1 MSSSE
6 AELPSVLPSR
16 ERVRSFPQVPGPV
29 RRAAGIGL
37 LGAAGLLGFYLVIVW
52 LGSKSWSH
60 AVDLLLTDRY
70 YVAAVAAGFGIQI
83 GLYAYVRR
91 LLRGDHGLKS
101 STAVAAAGTGTSTT
115 SMIACCLH
123 HVADVL
129 PVVGLSGAAVF
140 LSNYKI
146 PLIVVGLI
154 TNAIGITL
162 MTRIILHYRRTLAG
176 AIRVPAGAQAAPG
189 DHCHVG

>member
-29 RRAAGIGL
+29 PRAAGVGL
-37 LGAAGLLGFYLVIVW
+37 LGAAGLLGFYLVVVW

-162 MTRIILHYRRTLAG
+162 MTRIILHHRRTLAG
-176 AIRVPAGAQAAPG
+176 AVPVPAGAQAATG
-189 DHCHVG
+189 EHCHVG

>member
-29 RRAAGIGL
+29 PRAAGVGL

-162 MTRIILHYRRTLAG
+162 MTRIILHHRRTLAG
-176 AIRVPAGAQAAPG
+176 AVRVPAGAQAATG
-189 DHCHVG
+189 EHCHVG